1 MQPKS
6 VGIREAKIQLSK
18 LLRMVKEGNEI
29 ILTDRGQPV
38 GKIVP
43 IESQNLPLET
53 RIGRLE
59 NQGVIEPA
67 SEKGL
72 KQVPLPI
79 PVPDDLAQRF
89 LREDRDGDD

>member
-6 VGIREAKIQLSK
+6 VGIREAKMQLSK
-18 LLRMVKEGNEI
+18 LLKLVKEGNEV

-43 IESQNLPLET
+43 IETRHLPLKA
-53 RIGRLE
+53 RIRKLE
-59 NQGVIEPA
+59 DQGVLEPP
-67 SEKGL
+67 SDKRL

-79 PVPDDLAQRF
+79 PVTDGLAQKY
-89 LREDRDGDD
+89 LKEDRNGGH

>member
-1 MQPKS
+1 MSSKS

-18 LLRMVKEGNEI
+18 LLRMVKEGNEV

-43 IESQNLPLET
+43 IDSQNLPLEA

-72 KQVPLPI
+72 KRVPLPI

-89 LREDRDGDD
+89 LREDRDGDY